1 MAHVNRRD
9 FLATAMATAGASR
22 FTVPRQFE
30 AAAPGS
36 SPSAQVWYDRAMRWM
51 QLILVEN
58 DPGRFDPDFWLD
70 LFRRTHTDGL
80 SLSAGGVV
88 AYYPTR
94 ISYHHRSTAMKDGDD
109 PFGYLVRG
117 CQKLGMCV
125 IARTDSHA
133 VLDDAAAAHPEW
145 VARDSEGRPRRHW
158 EMPETRLATCAYGP
172 YNFEFMTDVHR
183 EIVSVYG
190 VDGVFCN
197 RWQGSGLCYCDACK
211 RQFRS
216 FAGSD
221 LPRAADAGDPIYVRY
236 VAWTQERL
244 EQLWGVWDGALR
256 AIKPSARYISNS
268 GMDIERAARLSPTY
282 ILETQSRGNTPPW
295 SRGRSAKEF
304 RAYFGSKP
312 LIGNSNVLHS
322 SRRSVGSE
330 AELRIWMLEG
340 IANGTR
346 PWLGKTSGVVS
357 DTRWVSAMEKV
368 YDWHYRNEAYL
379 RNEENLATVAVVFGP
394 DAFHSPSV
402 AAELGMV
409 RSAPFAQGATSGTSA
424 GAERS
429 SGANAHLDGI
439 CSALVEARIPFEM
452 VSSRLLEPEH
462 TDRYRLLIAP
472 SVAALS
478 DAECELLRAYVR
490 RGGSLMATYQTSL
503 RDGRGGLRRDF
514 GLGDL
519 FGVTALTA
527 DTSNGSNSYMSVNR
541 ETRHP
546 ILRGIE
552 TFGQIMNAARRVDV
566 RAVASFQPPPLT
578 RIPTFP
584 TIPMEEV
591 YPREPETGI
600 PEVYLREIGGNSR
613 IVYFPGDIDRTFW
626 NGQSEDHA
634 LLLRNAFA
642 WAMNALPPVVVRGP
656 GLLDITCWRQA
667 RSMTVHLVNL
677 TNPMMWRSAYREFIP
692 IGAQEISIRLPKG
705 ETARGARLLVGGQT
719 LSVARAGDR
728 ITVTVPTVVDH
739 EVVAI
744 DF

>member
-1 MAHVNRRD
+1 MARVNRRD
-9 FLATAMATAGASR
+9 FLATAMATAGAIR
-22 FTVPRQFE
+22 ATAAEQAQPVPS
-30 AAAPGS
+30 AAP
-36 SPSAQVWYDRAMRWM
+36 PPRVWYDRAMRWM

-58 DPGRFDPDFWLD
+58 DPGQFDPDYWID

-80 SLSAGGVV
+80 SLSAGGLV
-88 AYYPTR
+88 AYYPTT
-94 ISYHHRSTAMKDGDD
+94 IPYHHRSTAMKEGDD

-117 CQKLGMCV
+117 CQKLGMCI

-133 VLDDAAAAHPEW
+133 LLDDAAMAHPEW

-158 EMPETRLATCAYGP
+158 EVPETRLVTCAYGP
-172 YNFEFMTDVHR
+172 YNFEFMTEVHK
-183 EIVSVYG
+183 ELVTIYG
-190 VDGVFCN
+190 IDGIFCN
-197 RWQGSGLCYCDACK
+197 RWQGSGLCYCESCK
-211 RQFRS
+211 RQFS
-216 FAGSD
+216 AFAGSD
-221 LPRAADAGDPIYVRY
+221 LPRAADPSDPIYVRY
-236 VAWTQERL
+236 VAWTQGRL
-244 EQLWGVWDGALR
+244 EQLWKVWDGALR
-256 AIKPSARYISNS
+256 GIRPSARYVSNS
-268 GMDIERAARLSPTY
+268 GLDIEKAARLSPAY
-282 ILETQSRGNTPPW
+282 IVETQARGSAPPW
-295 SRGRSAKEF
+295 SRGRFAKEF
-304 RAYFGSKP
+304 RAYFGKKP

-368 YDWHYRNEAYL
+368 YDWHYKNEAYL

-394 DAFHSPSV
+394 DAFNSPSV

-409 RSAPFAQGATSGTSA
+409 RSAPFTQGTGAAVA

-429 SGANAHLDGI
+429 AAADAHVDGM
-439 CSALVEARIPFEM
+439 CAALIEARVPFEM
-452 VSSRLLEPEH
+452 VSCRLMDQEH
-462 TDRYRLLIAP
+462 TDRHRLLIVP

-478 DAECELLRAYVR
+478 DTQCEQLRAYVR
-490 RGGSLMATYQTSL
+490 RGGSLLATYQSSL
-503 RDGRGGLRRDF
+503 RDDRGELRKDF
-514 GLGDL
+514 GLGEL
-519 FGVTALTA
+519 FGVSAVVPEV
-527 DTSNGSNSYMSVNR
+527 SNGTNSYMRVHP

-546 ILRGIE
+546 ILRDIE
-552 TFGQIMNAARRVDV
+552 TFGHIMNAARRVDV
-566 RAVASFQPPPLT
+566 RPVTSFPPPPLT

-591 YPREPETGI
+591 YPREPRTGI
-600 PEVYLREIGGNSR
+600 PEVFLREAGARSR
-613 IVYFPGDIDRTFW
+613 VVYFPGDVDRSFW

-642 WAMNALPPVVVRGP
+642 WAMNELPPVVVRGP
-656 GLLDITCWRQA
+656 GLLDVTCWRQA
-667 RSMTVHLVNL
+667 QSMTVHLVNL

-692 IGAQEISIRLPKG
+692 IAAQELSIRLPEG
-705 ETARGARLLVGGQT
+705 ETARRVRLLVGGQT
-719 LSVARAGDR
+719 LPVARVGDR
-728 ITVTVPTVVDH
+728 VAVTVPTVVDH